1 MQVGIDPMYQYSLA
15 WFIQLFVRSIT
26 ASDRSSDLE
35 ARLQSIKSHFMYSL
49 YLNICR

>member
-1 MQVGIDPMYQYSLA
+1 MYQYSLA

-26 ASDRSSDLE
+26 ASDKSSDLE
-35 ARLQSIKSHFMYSL
+35 ERLKAINSHFMYSL